1 MFSLDFLKACGGVEN
16 AKEKMSMEQVLQM
29 GLPNNFIY
37 FDFINHFVSAVVG
50 KTKYINDSCTRL
62 LSKFATVSDEAFAL
76 LSLENNYD
84 TWMEMGV
91 TGDTKT
97 SRVQCKY
104 TNGGKSQG
112 KIAPSQHNRGWSNE
126 GLCRFDELF
135 YMVEK
140 IELCLMPEN
149 LKRSL

>member
-29 GLPNNFIY
+29 RLPNNFIY
-37 FDFINHFVSAVVG
+37 FDFINHFVSTVVR
-50 KTKYINDSCTRL
+50 KTKYKSDSCTRL

-84 TWMEMGV
+84 TWMDMGL

-104 TNGGKSQG
+104 TNDGKSQG
-112 KIAPSQHNRGWSNE
+112 KIATSQHNRGWSNE
-126 GLCRFDELF
+126 GLCRINELF
-135 YMVEK
+135 DMAKKLSFVSRQR
-140 IELCLMPEN
+140 I
-149 LKRSL
+149 